1 MTGPSIQPDEL
12 SQKCLVCYFAGHR
25 HCSKSFFTLVW
36 VFLLSFLLVALSR
49 PEAAK
54 TSASPLMLDVAQ
66 VFRAL
71 VSVLA
76 LVAAFQQASA
86 VQILW
91 AGVPRGAVLQA
102 EDFSPRVPR
111 S

>member
-36 VFLLSFLLVALSR
+36 VFLLVALSR

-54 TSASPLMLDVAQ
+54 TSVSPLMLDVAQ

>member
-12 SQKCLVCYFAGHR
+12 SQKCLVYYFAGHR
-25 HCSKSFFTLVW
+25 HCSKSFFILVW
-36 VFLLSFLLVALSR
+36 VFLLSFLLVGLR
-49 PEAAK
+49 REAAK
-54 TSASPLMLDVAQ
+54 TPVSPLMLDVAQ